1 MKIMFDTNVI
11 LDVLLDRAPFAS
23 EASLL
28 FAAIETGKLQ
38 GFISA
43 TTVTTIFYLATKVL
57 GQASAKKAVNQL
69 LQMFEVAAVNRTV
82 LEQAVGSGFSDFEDA
97 VLYQSGFHTGVMGI
111 VTRDVKGFKKAQLP
125 IYTPE
130 ELLKSLSVI

>member
-11 LDVLLDRAPFAS
+11 LDVLLDRSPFVA

-57 GQASAKKAVNQL
+57 GQASAKKAVTQL

-82 LEQAVGSGFSDFEDA
+82 LEQAVDSGFSDFEDA
-97 VLYQSGFHTGVMGI
+97 ALYQSGFHAGVMGI
-111 VTRDVKGFKKAQLP
+111 VTRDAKGFKKSQLP

-130 ELLKSLSVI
+130 ELLKSLSAI